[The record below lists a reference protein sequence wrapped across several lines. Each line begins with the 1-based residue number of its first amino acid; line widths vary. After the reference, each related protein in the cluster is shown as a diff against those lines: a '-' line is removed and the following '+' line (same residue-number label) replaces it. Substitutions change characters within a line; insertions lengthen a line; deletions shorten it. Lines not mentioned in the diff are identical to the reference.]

1 MKSWPGLACVVLL
14 SMGWALPARAQSVDG
29 PYGLDP
35 ASYGP
40 WLDRLGPAAG
50 FGLET
55 VRAPLAGTIVVDRFG
70 LPHAV
75 ALPAAPPRRAVR
87 TGTKASRSAPT
98 GRAGRGLYSLPT
110 GSLDWAGTRGVI
122 LYSPALRYQDFG
134 SGLGRGPYGSVDCG
148 IMYKGWPLRY

>member
-55 VRAPLAGTIVVDRFG
+55 VTSAFGGHDRGGSIRIAACGGAAGGATEKGRADGDEGKSLGTDRSGRPGSLFTADGVARLGRRSRRDPVLAG
-70 LPHAV
+70 L
-75 ALPAAPPRRAVR
+75 ALPGFWQRTWARALR
-87 TGTKASRSAPT
+87 Q
-98 GRAGRGLYSLPT
+98 RGL
-110 GSLDWAGTRGVI
+110 
-122 LYSPALRYQDFG
+122 RYH
-134 SGLGRGPYGSVDCG
+134 V
-148 IMYKGWPLRY
+148 